1 MEYNLMVNQEKLSVQ
16 AVISKWAG
24 ISKGACVSTGAGV
37 SQGHIQIQ
45 RENRSYE
52 AEFVNVSDHQV
63 LIHVDGKIF
72 NAYVSQNGNTKTV
85 VLRGRSY
92 EITDADLMEETSS
105 GKKSFLNTTSVVA
118 SPMPAV
124 VIGILVGMG
133 DRVEKG
139 QGLVIVSAM
148 KMETTLFAPFDGRV
162 SGIHANIGDKVMP
175 ARILVDIEKD

>member
-1 MEYNLMVNQEKLSVQ
+1 MEYNFMVNREKLSIKS
-16 AVISKWAG
+16 VISKEDG
-24 ISKGACVSTGAGV
+24 ISKGDGISE
-37 SQGHIQIQ
+37 GHIQIQ
-45 RENRSYE
+45 MENHSCE

-72 NAYVSQNGNTKTV
+72 NAYVSRQGNTKTV

-92 EITDADLMEETSS
+92 EITDADLMEETSP
-105 GKKSFLNTTSVVA
+105 GKKRFLNTASVVA

-124 VIGILVGMG
+124 VIGILVKIG
-133 DRVEKG
+133 DRVEKD

-148 KMETTLFAPFDGRV
+148 KMETTLFAPFEGRV
-162 SGIHANIGDKVMP
+162 SGIHADIGDKVMP

>member
-1 MEYNLMVNQEKLSVQ
+1 MEYNFMVNQEKLSVQ
-16 AVISKWAG
+16 SVISKGDG
-24 ISKGACVSTGAGV
+24 ISE
-37 SQGHIQIQ
+37 GHIQIQ
-45 RENRSYE
+45 MGNRSCE

-72 NAYVSQNGNTKTV
+72 NAYVSHHGNTKTV
-85 VLRGRSY
+85 VLRGRPY
-92 EITDADLMEETSS
+92 EITDADLMEETSP
-105 GKKSFLNTTSVVA
+105 GKKSFLNTASVVV

-124 VIGILVGMG
+124 VIGILVKIG

-148 KMETTLFAPFDGRV
+148 KMETTLFAPFEGRV
-162 SGIHANIGDKVMP
+162 SGIHADIGDKVMP

>member
-1 MEYNLMVNQEKLSVQ
+1 MEYNLMVNREKLSVQ

-24 ISKGACVSTGAGV
+24 ISTGAGV
-37 SQGHIQIQ
+37 SQGHIQAQ

-72 NAYVSQNGNTKTV
+72 NAYVSRHGNTKTV
-85 VLRGRSY
+85 ILRGRSY

-105 GKKSFLNTTSVVA
+105 GKKSFLNTASVVA

-124 VIGILVGMG
+124 VIGILVKIG

-148 KMETTLFAPFDGRV
+148 KMETTLFAPFEGRV
-162 SGIHANIGDKVMP
+162 SGIHADIGDKVMP
-175 ARILVDIEKD
+175 AHILVDIEKD

>member
-1 MEYNLMVNQEKLSVQ
+1 MEYTLMVNQEKLSVQ

-24 ISKGACVSTGAGV
+24 VSE
-37 SQGHIQIQ
+37 GHIQIQ

-72 NAYVSQNGNTKTV
+72 NAYVSQNGSTKTV

-92 EITDADLMEETSS
+92 EIIDSDLMEEPSS
-105 GKKSFLNTTSVVA
+105 GKKSFLNTATIVA

-124 VIGILVGMG
+124 VIGILVKIG

-148 KMETTLFAPFDGRV
+148 KMETTLFAPFEGRV
-162 SGIHANIGDKVMP
+162 SGIHAAVGDKVMP

>member
-1 MEYNLMVNQEKLSVQ
+1 MEYNFMVNREKLSVQ
-16 AVISKWAG
+16 AAISNGAVISQG
-24 ISKGACVSTGAGV
+24 TGN

-45 RENRSYE
+45 MENRSCE

-72 NAYVSQNGNTKTV
+72 NAFVSHHGNTKTV

-92 EITDADLMEETSS
+92 EITDADLMEETSP
-105 GKKSFLNTTSVVA
+105 GKKSFLNTASVVA

-124 VIGILVGMG
+124 VIGILVKIG

-139 QGLVIVSAM
+139 RGLVIVSAM
-148 KMETTLFAPFDGRV
+148 KMETTLFAPFEGRV

-175 ARILVDIEKD
+175 AHILVDIENEETS

>member
-16 AVISKWAG
+16 SV
-24 ISKGACVSTGAGV
+24 ISKGAGI

-45 RENRSYE
+45 MENRSCE

-72 NAYVSQNGNTKTV
+72 NAYVSHYGNTKTV

-105 GKKSFLNTTSVVA
+105 GKKSFLNTASVVA

-124 VIGILVGMG
+124 VIGILVKIG

-148 KMETTLFAPFDGRV
+148 KMETTLFAPFEGRV
-162 SGIHANIGDKVMP
+162 SGIHTNIGDKVMP